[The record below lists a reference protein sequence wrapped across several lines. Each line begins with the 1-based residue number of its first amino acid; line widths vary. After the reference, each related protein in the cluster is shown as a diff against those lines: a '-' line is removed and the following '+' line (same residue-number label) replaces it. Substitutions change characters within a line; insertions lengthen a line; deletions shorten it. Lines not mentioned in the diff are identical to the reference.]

1 MKNWIIQDR
10 NFTPVVRGEAC
21 FIGGAITLIGF
32 KYDAMFVAL
41 FGFALVAVGG
51 ISSRAAMLGIKPF
64 ENLYREARES
74 YQKKDD
80 AQKGESR

>member
-1 MKNWIIQDR
+1 
-10 NFTPVVRGEAC
+10 
-21 FIGGAITLIGF
+21 
-32 KYDAMFVAL
+32 MFVAL

-64 ENLYREARES
+64 GNSYREARES
-74 YQKKDD
+74 YKKKDD